1 MLRKIILV
9 VMILALI
16 FGFSGAA
23 LAGERVEFEELAY
36 APEQQV
42 DLLGYTATGIDFA
55 SDFVTGLIER
65 LLKTG
70 KPGVVFAKETKATLE
85 ASILEGMLGSNW
97 DLVGGMTLKN
107 DEPSSFVWGFQ
118 YTGLRGKSGGIWDWF
133 SKLNPTV
140 YNERGHW
147 WFGGAYTWRE

>member
-1 MLRKIILV
+1 MKNIVWIV
-9 VMILALI
+9 ILALI
-16 FGFSGAA
+16 FGLVPLVA
-23 LAGERVEFEELAY
+23 LAQSQPEFKKLTY
-36 APEQQV
+36 VSEQQM
-42 DLLGYTATGIDFA
+42 DLLGYTATGIDLA

-65 LLKTG
+65 LFRTG
-70 KPGVVFAKETKATLE
+70 KPGVIFAEETKATLE
-85 ASILEGMLGSNW
+85 ASIVEGMLGSNI
-97 DLVGGMTLKN
+97 DLIGGMTLMN
-107 DEPSSFVWGFQ
+107 DEPSNFVWGFQ

>member
-1 MLRKIILV
+1 MKKL
-9 VMILALI
+9 ILAVVVLGLI
-16 FGFSGAA
+16 FGFSGIAF
-23 LAGERVEFEELAY
+23 AGEKVEELAY

-42 DLLGYTATGIDFA
+42 DLLGYTAIGVDLA

-65 LLKTG
+65 LFKTG
-70 KPGVVFAKETKATLE
+70 KPGVVFAEETKATLE
-85 ASILEGMLGSNW
+85 ASIVEGMLGSNI
-97 DLVGGMTLKN
+97 DLIGGMTLMN
-107 DEPSSFVWGFQ
+107 DEPSNFVWGFQ

-133 SKLNPTV
+133 TKLNPTV